1 MSSTF
6 MDAPSQ
12 THSIKDATLKNPTLW
27 KCLKG
32 REIAIL
38 VKNVLQV
45 QLVRSLWRGTS
56 TALSHSTHASLP
68 TDGDTVLTVLSL
80 FSLLSQ

>member
-1 MSSTF
+1 MGSTF

-12 THSIKDATLKNPTLW
+12 TQSIKDATLKNPTLW

-45 QLVRSLWRGTS
+45 QLVRSVVAMNVYRSIAFYARRVRQPMVTLC
-56 TALSHSTHASLP
+56 
-68 TDGDTVLTVLSL
+68 
-80 FSLLSQ
+80 